1 MKIAAVHACRI
12 SALAL
17 AVFALAGS
25 AAAQDMQFG
34 VKGGLSLA
42 KFGGEDNDLGDV
54 EPDIRTG
61 VAAGAFLSF
70 PLGDRVSLQPEA
82 LFVQKGAAYALE
94 DIDATLKVDY
104 VEVPLFL
111 KARLGGDGIRP
122 YLLAGPYVGFRVK
135 AEGEGEV
142 DDENTNV
149 TDLEDETKSTD
160 YGVTGGVGVEFG
172 SDGAFLLE
180 ARYTRGLTSVDAR
193 EEEEANDIKNS
204 AWLFLVGFRF

>member
-1 MKIAAVHACRI
+1 MKIAAVHVCRT
-12 SALAL
+12 SAVVL
-17 AVFALAGS
+17 AVSALAGS

-42 KFGGEDNDLGDV
+42 KFGGEDNDLGDF
-54 EPDIRTG
+54 EPDTRTG
-61 VAAGAFLSF
+61 FAAGAFLSF
-70 PLGDRVSLQPEA
+70 PIGDRVSLQPEA
-82 LFVQKGAAYALE
+82 LFVQKGATYALE
-94 DIDATLKVDY
+94 DLDATLKVDY

-111 KARLGGDGIRP
+111 KARLGGDGVRP

-172 SDGAFLLE
+172 SDGAFLVE
-180 ARYTRGLTSVDAR
+180 ARYTRGLTTVDSR
-193 EEEEANDIKNS
+193 EEDEANDIKNS